1 MNEFVIQFKN
11 YAPDFNLDTV
21 SQSEKY
27 LDILL
32 VLKEIQEFAISTN
45 IKKTFEFNIRN
56 FDETYLEKIEIRDI
70 QLIIKYLSNTI
81 ELLSKINNP
90 IKEKDIYYQIN
101 ILNKLLKDIELIK
114 NQISDQYIGR
124 KLNDKE
130 LLQIKST
137 NIKIIFYEGL
147 IKNKEIFSRQV
158 KSILFK
164 NNLSQFTVVLKNY
177 L

>member
-1 MNEFVIQFKN
+1 MNELVIQFKN
-11 YAPDFNLDTV
+11 YAFDFNLDTV

-56 FDETYLEKIEIRDI
+56 FDETCLEKIEIGDI
-70 QLIIKYLSNTI
+70 QLIIKHLSDTV

-90 IKEKDIYYQIN
+90 NKEKDIYYQIN

-130 LLQIKST
+130 LLQNKRT
-137 NIKIIFYEGL
+137 NIKIIF
-147 IKNKEIFSRQV
+147 I
-158 KSILFK
+158 
-164 NNLSQFTVVLKNY
+164 
-177 L
+177 

>member
-1 MNEFVIQFKN
+1 M
-11 YAPDFNLDTV
+11 
-21 SQSEKY
+21 
-27 LDILL
+27 
-32 VLKEIQEFAISTN
+32 
-45 IKKTFEFNIRN
+45 
-56 FDETYLEKIEIRDI
+56 
-70 QLIIKYLSNTI
+70 
-81 ELLSKINNP
+81 LSKINNP

-147 IKNKEIFSRQV
+147 IKNKEIFSGQV

>member
-1 MNEFVIQFKN
+1 M
-11 YAPDFNLDTV
+11 
-21 SQSEKY
+21 
-27 LDILL
+27 
-32 VLKEIQEFAISTN
+32 
-45 IKKTFEFNIRN
+45 
-56 FDETYLEKIEIRDI
+56 
-70 QLIIKYLSNTI
+70 
-81 ELLSKINNP
+81 LSKINNP

-101 ILNKLLKDIELIK
+101 ILNKLLKDIESIK

-130 LLQIKST
+130 LLKIKST

-164 NNLSQFTVVLKNY
+164 NNLSQFTGCVKELFITKNMDHLKR
-177 L
+177 